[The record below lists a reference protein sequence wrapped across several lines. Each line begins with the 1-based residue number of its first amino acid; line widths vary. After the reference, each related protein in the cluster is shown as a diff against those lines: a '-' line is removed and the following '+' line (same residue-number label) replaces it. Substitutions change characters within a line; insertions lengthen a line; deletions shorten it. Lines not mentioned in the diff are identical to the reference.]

1 MPLDEND
8 IKKIHEMLGG
18 ALKPLE
24 AQLKAF
30 EVKASESKLE
40 PKVEAKPELKAAD
53 PKEAVSDA
61 AVKSQSAEMAK
72 IQAELRRMAVEKN
85 LPPNVIPERVGMMV
99 KVLEADGRLLTRD
112 GAHVLR
118 VERNGQMVDVPLADG
133 LKEYAGTREADP
145 FVRAAT
151 AGTGATPSHAVS
163 GGTATPVTV
172 QQVLAAALGKLQ

>member
-1 MPLDEND
+1 MLDEND
-8 IKKIHEMLGG
+8 IKKIQELLGVG
-18 ALKPLE
+18 FSAFD
-24 AQLKAF
+24 ARLKAF
-30 EVKASESKLE
+30 EAKAAEPKPEPKAESKPE
-40 PKVEAKPELKAAD
+40 PKAD
-53 PKEAVSDA
+53 SKESASDA
-61 AVKSQSAEMAK
+61 AKNQAAEMTK

-85 LPPNVIPERVGMMV
+85 LPPNVIPERVGIMV

-151 AGTGATPSHAVS
+151 AGTGAQPSHAAP
-163 GGTATPVTV
+163 GGTGSPVSV
-172 QQVLAAALGKLQ
+172 HQVLSAALAKIQ